1 MISARLTK
9 NRHENEFFIDGKPL
23 SGVEDARIE
32 YSGKNQVLVLVVRD
46 FRILP
51 ESRCP
56 ERNRY
61 ERVLKA
67 FGDPA
72 AVAELQSSCNL
83 LRMNPR
89 ACSGCPDR
97 PI

>member
-9 NRHENEFFIDGKPL
+9 NRHENEFFVDGKPL
-23 SGVEDARIE
+23 SGVEDARLE
-32 YSGKNQVLVLVVRD
+32 YSGKNQVLVLIIRD

-56 ERNRY
+56 ERNRF
-61 ERVLKA
+61 EKVLKA
-67 FGDPA
+67 FGDQN
-72 AVAELQSSCNL
+72 AVIELQSSCSKIKL
-83 LRMNPR
+83 NPR